1 MKRIHYFSGVVISLF
16 VGVHL
21 LNHLY
26 SLLGVN
32 AHIEMMND
40 LRVVYR
46 NIIIESILLFAV
58 IIQIFSGVKLFLKK
72 RKIAS
77 GFFEKLQIWTGLYLA
92 VFFFIHL
99 SAVLSGRM
107 ILNLDTN
114 FYFGVAGLNTFPLS
128 LFFIPYYSLAIISF
142 FGHISAVH
150 SKKMKRKILGIEPVK
165 QSYGILITGI
175 IFTLIIL
182 YGLTNEFKGVE
193 IPKEYN
199 VITGNLNTNAEYR
212 I

>member
-21 LNHLY
+21 FNHLY

-32 AHIEMMND
+32 AHIEMMNS

-46 NIIIESILLFAV
+46 NIFIESILFFAV
-58 IIQIFSGVKLFLKK
+58 IVQIFSGIKLFLKR
-72 RKIAS
+72 RKTVAT
-77 GFFEKLQIWTGLYLA
+77 FFEKLQIWTGLYLA
-92 VFFFIHL
+92 IFFLIHL
-99 SAVLSGRM
+99 SAVLSGRL

-142 FGHISAVH
+142 FGHIAAVH
-150 SKKMKRKILGIEPVK
+150 SKKMKRKILGIAPIK
-165 QSYGILITGI
+165 QSYAILITGV
-175 IFTLIIL
+175 IFTFIIL
-182 YGLTNEFKGVE
+182 YGLTNEFNGVE

-199 VITGNLNTNAEYR
+199 VITG